1 MAKLTFLSV
10 LKSNL
15 KCAFCK
21 NENCPVRYMPKGKK
35 LSFTMVQNMLQ
46 DVKKTRRH
54 ISRLVWKGGFR
65 DKLAGKTECII

>member
-1 MAKLTFLSV
+1 MAKLTFFSV

-21 NENCPVRYMPKGKK
+21 NENCPVRYMPERKK

-46 DVKKTRRH
+46 DVKKTKRH
-54 ISRLVWKGGFR
+54 ISRLV
-65 DKLAGKTECII
+65 

>member
-21 NENCPVRYMPKGKK
+21 NSNCPVRYFPDRKI
-35 LSFTMVQNMLQ
+35 
-46 DVKKTRRH
+46 VKYSNGSRYVTRCEKDLKRRENQ
-54 ISRLVWKGGFR
+54 IYRNKY
-65 DKLAGKTECII
+65 K